1 MYLYMYF
8 VSCILISYNFL
19 LLFFIT
25 YLLFIIY
32 YLLSLIFTF
41 SFPFFQDKSIKQNL
55 KTNIRVIRINY
66 EIISSL
72 IKKYIYDFY
81 N

>member
-25 YLLFIIY
+25 YCY

-55 KTNIRVIRINY
+55 KANIRVIRINY